1 MNLMVLSLFNKLKK
15 NMKKSVLSLLILLF
29 FSSMLTAQIN
39 LVGVANNQQTGKIDV
54 VKWEALNPASVSV
67 FPSMLDGYYFAS
79 SAFDSYNSNYYLTG
93 ISGDNSGLYSFN
105 TRTNQENLGSAS
117 LYSNI
122 SEFDMSTGIM
132 YNLKMMADDS
142 ISVFAYNINTN
153 QDSLLGVIYEPGVNG
168 IVVDAIGFDANNG
181 ILYYVG
187 FTGDPALCLYAIPVR
202 ESQFSFTKTNLVTNA
217 PYNNIQSVNFDNVNE
232 RIFARNATFDTTG
245 TYISSFIVEI
255 NKTTGDIINLAEL
268 VEFPYFVGGSSSFD
282 QNTGTLMLVG
292 IDTSNMLKM
301 IAFNSSDNTYVSGF
315 VPGNISEIVCD
326 NSEFV
331 QNNYILTGVKAE
343 TAISFDV
350 YPNPATELL
359 TIDYPTTEK
368 LNIQLISS
376 DGKRV
381 LSQDFASGERLVMNV
396 ADLLP
401 GLYVVK
407 LLSGGKTATQKIV
420 LR

>member
-1 MNLMVLSLFNKLKK
+1 
-15 NMKKSVLSLLILLF
+15 MKKSVLSLLILLF

-401 GLYVVK
+401 GLYLVK
-407 LLSGGKTATQKIV
+407 LLTGGKTATQKIV

>member
-105 TRTNQENLGSAS
+105 TLTNQENLGSAS

-132 YNLKMMADDS
+132 YNLKMITYDS

-153 QDSLLGVIYEPGVNG
+153 QDSLLGVIYEPGLNG

>member
-1 MNLMVLSLFNKLKK
+1 
-15 NMKKSVLSLLILLF
+15 MKKSVLTLLVLLF
-29 FSSMLTAQIN
+29 LSSMLTAQIN
-39 LVGVANNQQTGKIDV
+39 LVGVATNQQTGKIDI

-79 SAFDSYNSNYYLTG
+79 SAFDAYNSNYYLTG

-187 FTGDPALCLYAIPVR
+187 FSSDPALCLYAIPVR

-315 VPGNISEIVCD
+315 VPGNVSEIVCD

-401 GLYVVK
+401 GLYLVK
-407 LLSGGKTATQKIV
+407 LLTGGKTATQKIV

>member
-1 MNLMVLSLFNKLKK
+1 
-15 NMKKSVLSLLILLF
+15 MKKSVLSLLILLF

-202 ESQFSFTKTNLVTNA
+202 ESQFSFTKTNLVNNA

-401 GLYVVK
+401 GLYLVK

>member
-1 MNLMVLSLFNKLKK
+1 
-15 NMKKSVLSLLILLF
+15 MKKSVLTFLVMLLL
-29 FSSMLTAQIN
+29 SSMLSAQIN

-67 FPSMLDGYYFAS
+67 FPSMLDAYYFAS

-105 TRTNQENLGSAS
+105 TLTNQENLGSAS
-117 LYSNI
+117 LYTNI

-132 YNLKMMADDS
+132 YNLKMLSDDS

-187 FTGDPALCLYAIPVR
+187 FSSDPALCLYAIPVR
-202 ESQFSFTKTNLVTNA
+202 ESQFSYTKTNLVTNA

-232 RIFARNATFDTTG
+232 RIFARNATFDETG

-255 NKTTGDIINLAEL
+255 DKNTGDIINLADL
-268 VEFPYFVGGSSSFD
+268 AEFPYFVGGASSFD
-282 QNTGTLMLVG
+282 QNSGTLMLVG
-292 IDTSNMLKM
+292 IDASNMVKM

-315 VPGNISEIVCD
+315 VPGNVSEIVCD
-326 NSEFV
+326 NSVFV

-343 TAISFDV
+343 AALSFDV
-350 YPNPATELL
+350 YPNPVTELL

-376 DGKRV
+376 EGKRV
-381 LSQDFASGERLVMNV
+381 LSQDFASGERHVMNV

-407 LLSGGKTATQKIV
+407 LLSGGNTATKKIV

>member
-1 MNLMVLSLFNKLKK
+1 
-15 NMKKSVLSLLILLF
+15 MKKSVLTFLVMLF
-29 FSSMLTAQIN
+29 LSSMLSAQIK
-39 LVGVANNQQTGKIDV
+39 LVGVANNQQTGKLDV

-67 FPSMLDGYYFAS
+67 FPSMLDAYYFAS

-202 ESQFSFTKTNLVTNA
+202 ESQFSFTKTNLVNNA

-315 VPGNISEIVCD
+315 VPGNVSEIVCD

-401 GLYVVK
+401 GLYLVK
-407 LLSGGKTATQKIV
+407 LLTGGKTATQKIV

>member
-1 MNLMVLSLFNKLKK
+1 
-15 NMKKSVLSLLILLF
+15 MKKSVLSLLILLF

>member
-401 GLYVVK
+401 GLYLVK